1 MINTVLLVLA
11 ALVPA
16 VILGIYI
23 FVKDRVEKEPFGLLA
38 ILFISGIVICYPVV
52 KVSPIINGVI
62 DNFFSLFAVSEDG
75 TSVYLSSGIFTVY
88 KGASNFLGVALI
100 EEGFKWLAMY
110 LITHKNKNFN
120 SLFDGMI
127 YAVFV
132 SLGFAAFENIL
143 YAFSYGW
150 NTVLMRAFTAVPG
163 HVFDAVFMGYYYSLW
178 HVYNKARNQERELK
192 SRGLIE
198 KSQHEFKS
206 AKYLVLSIVVPVA
219 AHGFYDFCLDIN
231 RGYMV
236 IVFYAFLIFLYFFCF
251 SRVRKLSKM
260 DSSDSAFST
269 SLVIKKHPQLVSV
282 ISDLVPGA
290 NTGGPQRNS
299 AFVRPDGLPRT
310 ATVAD
315 IIDEYKRLH
324 NTAGTAVSTDTYIGQ
339 TEFVKQK

>member
-16 VILGIYI
+16 VFLGIYI
-23 FVKDRVEKEPFGLLA
+23 FIKDRVEKEPWSLLA
-38 ILFISGIVICYPVV
+38 ILFVSGIVICYPVV
-52 KVSPIINGVI
+52 QVSPLVNGVI
-62 DNFFSLFAVSEDG
+62 DNFFSLFAVSEDS
-75 TSVYLSSGIFTVY
+75 TSVYLSSGTFTVY

-150 NTVLMRAFTAVPG
+150 GTVLMRAFTAVPG

-192 SRGLIE
+192 SRGLLE
-198 KSQHEFKS
+198 KSEHEFKS

-219 AHGFYDFCLDIN
+219 AHGFYDFCLDLN

-236 IVFYAFLIFLYFFCF
+236 IVFYIFLIFLYFFCF

-260 DSSDSAFST
+260 DSSDTAFST

-282 ISDLVPGA
+282 ISELIPGTDVGDSKHDYA
-290 NTGGPQRNS
+290 FTRPVGLSRN
-299 AFVRPDGLPRT
+299 

-324 NTAGTAVSTDTYIGQ
+324 NNGDLATDADSYIGQ